1 MTPHS
6 PSYIIVPA
14 GELLAPHWQAIMR
27 LPDGYK
33 ITCMAMLLRDMA
45 VVCNAGGAI
54 CHPSGLPL
62 TTPELAAVLGVD
74 ALWLAPVLR
83 TVLAPAGIVA
93 PEGDG
98 WASIDPTL
106 VRHYARLDQAGYI
119 GQGEEPPVLDLEG
132 EPPAETSPERRLRLG
147 RNRKRRS
154 DFRRRWGVEPQ
165 VRYRECDH
173 GVTAALPEAVTLP
186 VTLDAQPSVIT
197 AYPGAYHSIGCD
209 SDGSTPS
216 CAASR
221 PDDGYPDDLTP
232 LMTGI
237 PLHEQPGLLN
247 KIRACIVA
255 GHTVHACHQAID
267 SALNGATNG
276 QPPWGLAHHKLGQL
290 AAAPLPVTPA
300 PPPPP
305 PTTVINAR
313 PDPTPEGLAMFQ
325 AIQNM

>member
-1 MTPHS
+1 M
-6 PSYIIVPA
+6 
-14 GELLAPHWQAIMR
+14 
-27 LPDGYK
+27 
-33 ITCMAMLLRDMA
+33 
-45 VVCNAGGAI
+45 
-54 CHPSGLPL
+54 
-62 TTPELAAVLGVD
+62 
-74 ALWLAPVLR
+74 
-83 TVLAPAGIVA
+83 
-93 PEGDG
+93 
-98 WASIDPTL
+98 
-106 VRHYARLDQAGYI
+106 
-119 GQGEEPPVLDLEG
+119 LDLEG